1 MGIVSQFNNRWRH
14 MYFQYLGFYPLN
26 VQSNLVS
33 PDPSNP
39 YLSITEQ
46 SPLGT
51 DFPHCNVAQQTE
63 NPASES
69 GAVFYIT
76 NSVIRI
82 VIYVSN
88 PD

>member
-1 MGIVSQFNNRWRH
+1 